1 MFTVIEPELDLT
13 PFAGHFTGTLS
24 PPGSPGYD
32 PGRTGFD
39 LSVQQHPAVVVSAAD
54 LNDIPAAIRMANAV
68 QLPVGVQ
75 ATGHGPTSA
84 TDGAVLI
91 DTSRLTG
98 VVVDP
103 ERRTAR
109 IQAGATWDTVVAATT
124 PYGLAPLV
132 GSSTAVGAVSYT
144 LGGGLGP
151 LGRRYGFAADH
162 VRQVDLVSADARRIR
177 VDEEHEPDLFWGV
190 RGAGRT
196 LGVVT
201 ELEVSL
207 FPVAEL
213 YGGGIFFPGEQ
224 ADAVIGTFLDVIA
237 RAPEALSLAVALV
250 DFPPL
255 PFLPPAI
262 SGVYGCHV
270 RVAHCGDPGEIEA
283 LLQQLRGA
291 APVLLDTVQSMPFGA
306 VSSIA
311 GDPTDPQPVSAQ
323 SSVLGPVDSDFVGA
337 LLDGVGATTPY
348 VIELRHLGGALARE
362 PDPGNAVGQ
371 RTGYLNL
378 FTAAYPPAYP
388 ATAELQERHDAV
400 QRYRTGG
407 ALLNFLAGP
416 RVTTA
421 DVRASYGEARWT
433 RLVDLKR
440 VWDPDNVFRFNQN
453 VPPTG

>member
-1 MFTVIEPELDLT
+1 MTQSELDLT
-13 PFAGHFTGTLS
+13 PFAGHFGGPLS
-24 PPGSPGYD
+24 LPGSAGYD
-32 PGRTGFD
+32 PGRMGFD
-39 LSVQQHPAVVVSAAD
+39 LSVQQRPAVVVSAAE
-54 LNDIPAAIRMANAV
+54 LTDIQAAIRMANALR
-68 QLPVGVQ
+68 LPVGIQ

-84 TDGAVLI
+84 ADGAVLI

-98 VVVDP
+98 IVVDP

-109 IQAGATWDTVVAATT
+109 IQAGATWARVIEATA

-132 GSSTAVGAVSYT
+132 GSSSAVGAVSYT

-162 VRQVDLVSADARRIR
+162 VRELDLVTADARRVR
-177 VDEEHEPDLFWGV
+177 VDEAHEPDLFWGV
-190 RGAGRT
+190 RGAGRS

-224 ADAVIGTFLDVIA
+224 AEAVIGTFLDVIA

-250 DFPPL
+250 AFPPL

-270 RVAHCGDPGEIEA
+270 RVAHCGDLGEIEP
-283 LLQQLRGA
+283 LLQQLRAA
-291 APVLLDTVQSMPFGA
+291 APVLLDTVQAMPFSA
-306 VSSIA
+306 VSSIS

-323 SSVLGPVDSDFVGA
+323 SSVLGSVDDGFVSA
-337 LLDGVGATTPY
+337 LLDGVSAATPY
-348 VIELRHLGGALARE
+348 MIELRHLGGALARE
-362 PDPGNAVGQ
+362 PDPDNAVGQ
-371 RTGYLNL
+371 RNGLLNL

-388 ATAELQERHDAV
+388 ATAELQHRHDAV

-416 RVTTA
+416 HVTTA
-421 DVRASYGEARWT
+421 DVRASYGEAKWA

-440 VWDPDNVFRFNQN
+440 SWDPENVFRFNQN
-453 VPPTG
+453 IPPTG